1 MNTLKKIKDNL
12 NKRLNLLLNQNR
24 SRRQEAMVFDL
35 ANVAFGILGL
45 FGISFTVMYQFSYVM
60 FVCSIGLMV
69 FAIIFEAA
77 RKSSV

>member
-1 MNTLKKIKDNL
+1 
-12 NKRLNLLLNQNR
+12 
-24 SRRQEAMVFDL
+24 MVFDL